1 MKQIRKI
8 QIIALVF
15 MMILGCSALTIKA
28 EAAKKKAKSKVSW
41 KLKKGTLT
49 IKGKGAMPESM
60 RFQKQKKKIKK
71 VIIKKGITSVPDKAF
86 YHCKKIKSVKL
97 PKTLKKIGYKSFAET
112 AISKIVVPSSVRR
125 IGGHAFEDCISLK
138 HVTMPGD
145 IKTETQPY
153 KDAHNMLSWKSKLK
167 SLTFTTKLSLLNAA
181 RFYTDNLYVWEE
193 DSNYK
198 SVNGVIYT
206 KDGRSLVRV
215 PSNRK
220 SLVIEH
226 GCTEF
231 ALESILYCL
240 YDTSTDPLGGC
251 DYLKEITIP
260 ESVSRIV
267 ADKYAAGNTRSG
279 TEWEMKVTIKSKK
292 LDGHS
297 IMAAISG
304 IMLKDSYTRDFYTPN
319 CEAWSQ
325 LLPGQIIKSA
335 DRFVTYD
342 GVLLRY
348 FGKADKVSVAA
359 GTKEIGINAFY
370 DNEFVKTVEL
380 PESITEI
387 GNGAFEGCDKLS
399 VINIPKGVTRI
410 GGYAFGNCMNLKE
423 ISLHENIKSFGV
435 GAFYSTAISEIR
447 LPANMKHIP
456 ERMFASSGLESIVIP
471 DSVETIGEY
480 AFENTPHLK
489 KVVLGKGVKTI
500 REFAFN
506 ESGLKQV
513 TIPANVLE
521 IYQYAFSAS
530 TQRKEKLKV
539 TVMGPLEKIED
550 FAFGDENAVITYKA
564 SIKEYKT
571 SLTYREW
578 RKKGKKQYISC
589 HWNQLTGISG
599 YQLKVSPDKKFKKG
613 VKTVNVK
620 KNKVSLKM
628 VYKGKKH
635 AVYAKIRPYKIKNG
649 KKIYGKW
656 TKASI

>member
-125 IGGHAFEDCISLK
+125 IGEHAFEDCISLK

-193 DSNYK
+193 DPNYK

-220 SLVIEH
+220 SLAIEN

-240 YDTSTDPLGGC
+240 YDNSSDPLGGC

-359 GTKEIGINAFY
+359 GTKEIGIRAFS
-370 DNEFVKTVEL
+370 DNEFVKSVEL
-380 PESITEI
+380 PESVTEI
-387 GNGAFEGCDKLS
+387 GNGAFYDCEKLS
-399 VINIPKGVTRI
+399 AINIPKGVTRI
-410 GGYAFGNCMNLKE
+410 GEQAFNNCTNLAE
-423 ISLHENIKSFGV
+423 ISLPENIKSCGV
-435 GAFYSTAISEIR
+435 SAFCSTAIKEIR
-447 LPANMKHIP
+447 LPANMKCIP
-456 ERMFASSGLESIVIP
+456 EWMFASSPLESIVIP

-500 REFAFN
+500 GEFAFN

-513 TIPANVLE
+513 TIPANVTK
-521 IYQYAFSAS
+521 ISQYAFSAS
-530 TQRKEKLKV
+530 AQEKEKLKV
-539 TVMGPLEKIED
+539 TVMGPLEKISG
-550 FAFGDENAVITYKA
+550 FAFGSENAVITYKA
-564 SIKEYKT
+564 SIKKYKT
-571 SLTYREW
+571 SLIYEKW
-578 RKKGKKQYISC
+578 EDKGKKQNILL
-589 HWNQLTGISG
+589 HWNKLTGISG

-620 KNKVSLKM
+620 KNKVSAKV
-628 VYKGKKH
+628 VYKGKKR

-649 KKIYGKW
+649 KKVYGKW
-656 TKASI
+656 TKANI